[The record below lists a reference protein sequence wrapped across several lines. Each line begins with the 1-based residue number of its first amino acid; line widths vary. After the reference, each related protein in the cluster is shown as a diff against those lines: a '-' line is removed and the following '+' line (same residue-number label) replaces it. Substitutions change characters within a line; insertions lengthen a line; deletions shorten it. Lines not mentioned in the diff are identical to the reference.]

1 MNQPYTAPLNE
12 AETPAEETYTPSIF
26 TFQGRIGRLR
36 YFVYGSVVAVILY
49 TLLTVFAIAA
59 PAVLSDTQAT
69 NLVVIPVTLL
79 VMLGLTLSTVA
90 FGKRR
95 LNDLGFSGWWIL
107 LMLLPLVNLVLAVV
121 LLFVPGTKGVNRFGP
136 RPVGNGTGLVV
147 GAVLLVLLGV
157 AWMGMVFAV
166 AIPAYQDYVE
176 RAQAQQFELQRQQQ
190 ELMEEQFRQYSE

>member
-12 AETPAEETYTPSIF
+12 AETPAEETYTPSFF